1 MSRGGGRL
9 PRDVFDGGEEP
20 DPRLSQSNERTFLA
34 WIRTALALL
43 AGAVAVHTPAVELDA
58 WVKTVAS
65 LFLLV
70 AAGLAIAQSW
80 TRWRATERAIR
91 TGEPLPGFGGPMV
104 LASVLGILIVGVA
117 VGVIVVAVR

>member
-1 MSRGGGRL
+1 MTSRFPQQIFG
-9 PRDVFDGGEEP
+9 DGEEP
-20 DPRLSQSNERTFLA
+20 DPRLSQANERTFLA

-43 AGAVAVHTPAVELDA
+43 AGAVAVHTPAVDLDV

-65 LFLLV
+65 LCLLA
-70 AAGLAIAQSW
+70 AAGLAITQSW

-91 TGEPLPGFGGPMV
+91 SGEPLPGFGGPAM
-104 LASVLGILIVGVA
+104 LAAVLGVLIVGVA